1 MKYIKNK
8 KILLYLGVLILLGV
22 VIVAFGKAS
31 YAYPNDAIGNTTYR
45 DFDSLSVL
53 DYKYSYSTIFLTEQS
68 TITLIKRP
76 TYNGSPA
83 SDRDYIAEY
92 DNYDTSYI
100 YEEGY
105 NPNDPDK
112 NTKIRVPN
120 IGFFDSGEAAW
131 LITKAGVDPYGE
143 PMDVVVKVNNVS
155 TYGGGGYA
163 DFYMF
168 PAYDIMYSQ
177 SSGNIQD
184 HYYKKVTVGDPLMF
198 WLNTVTAEMDFELTY
213 YKSGTYDPATDTG
226 VKADIT
232 NVISFYHDFDV
243 PASGNY
249 SGYFMDGNEG
259 MKPTVGVNT
268 IFWNKNNNDHP
279 PENIDFN
286 KLKERDNGIAV
297 DTVSANTNGI
307 FYQNSVFLITENVN
321 AHFRFH
327 YGGTGCGIGY
337 LFVSPYPFSLPSPI
351 KKLEGDKD
359 TFWVGEE
366 FTYKVGQ
373 YVPNNYFG
381 QELKFN
387 EVFPSIWPKT
397 RLGLLEISDTLN
409 QFLEIQSGITVV
421 DEDDNDVS
429 YLFNTPVVSG
439 QTVSVTATASA
450 MEQSTFYS
458 HTYYLKIPVK
468 ISVSATETTIPNTGR
483 IRRQIQERETETV
496 DTNTVNVYI
505 EPVRILVHHYEWDG
519 IHNTGTVNPICSDQV
534 TYDVHYN
541 QHYTTESCRTPVE
554 YELYIT
560 PDNHEGYATEHETVV
575 TYYYIRK
582 SKLIVNHFEYDGI
595 NSTNTSRKL
604 CDSIEEDKLY
614 GQTYQTSACQTV
626 PTGYK
631 LVATPGNANG
641 TVQEDQVVVNYY
653 YNREGK
659 LTVYHYEWDGFNNL
673 ETTNTLCTTEE
684 SNHAFGTQ
692 YNTSA
697 CTPPSSYRF
706 YKVEEDRTKG
716 DAPSGI
722 ISKFDTVVKYYYI
735 NRGTLNVHHYRWDLE
750 NNRGTIQS
758 LSPDQVTNNLDYGTT
773 YTTSQQNINDYTL
786 YMTYG
791 DPINGRINK
800 PVTDVIYYYAPLA
813 NLTVHHYLKNSTTSL
828 CDDLIS
834 TVNYFDDYSTEVC
847 QNILDTYRYVSVTS
861 NDTNSTI
868 SNQVVTGRIN
878 RASTVVTY
886 YYELKPA
893 TVTVHHYKWDVEHD
907 TGTTNKLCDDV
918 IINSTYTA
926 TYNTTKCDNLNDNS
940 YKFMKVESTDP
951 DTNIVGDTTNGT
963 INKDN
968 IVITYYYD
976 YKPAKVT
983 THHYIVD
990 SSTKVAPDDVTNTT
1004 YNVHYETNNKTSDQL
1019 SEAYRDWYEYVDVH
1033 TGDPVSGTVNK
1044 DEMVVNYYYDR
1055 MHATVIAHHYI
1066 KGTTTKLA
1074 EDDTYHLRFHDHYET
1089 NYKQS
1094 SELSNTSYQYESVVG
1109 DDPEGT
1115 VNKALIEVTYY
1126 YNAIPAKLIVHH
1138 YKEGTTE
1145 SICEDLVDE
1154 SRLYHET
1161 YETHA
1166 CENMPDTHNE
1176 FKSVISDDS
1185 NSHINGSV
1193 VTGTFNQ
1200 DVVTITYYYGLKP
1213 AQVIT
1218 HHYEVGTTTQV
1229 HDDDIDNT
1237 KKHLDPYTTH
1247 TYESNVLNDAH
1258 KDWYYYINETAGDQ
1272 PNGVIDKDVVEVIY
1286 YYDKKPA
1293 TLTVHHYIEGTTTKL
1308 AEDEVYNDYK
1318 YHDSYE
1324 THYKSPEELN
1334 DSDYIYKNYG
1344 GDPVSG
1350 TINKDNVEV
1359 IYYYALK
1366 PANVIVH
1373 HYIEGTTTKLC
1384 EDINSSKHY
1393 KDEYNTVVCDNLNDH
1408 AYKFKEVISDDSN
1421 SVIDGS
1427 NVSGIVKQDTITVIY
1442 YYDLKP
1448 AKVNVHHYIEGT
1460 TTKLCEDSSQDKLY
1474 KDSYETNQC
1483 TDLSDNDYKY
1493 KNVVTDDPNSSFNG
1507 SIVTGT
1513 IDQDVVEVIYYYE
1526 LKPAN
1531 IIVHH
1536 YIDGT
1541 TTKLCEDENIMHKFK
1556 DHYDINLCTN
1566 LSDPAYKFKEV
1577 NSTDISSTINGSK
1590 VTGTVTN
1597 NFEVTYYYD
1606 LKSSQIIVHHLEL
1619 DTHRKLAPDVLHGG
1633 LVYEHVTISE
1643 VNIDGYRLVQKPENE
1658 DIEFTIEDQEFTYYY
1673 VRLKYNIDVEVIEGE
1688 GGIEGEEIIYH
1699 GDDSTPE
1706 KIVITPHEEWEISK
1720 IIVDGEEIEVTDKD
1734 HMVVENFKKVVTN
1747 HKVQVIFV
1755 EKPIPVPITGSKTKL
1770 IIASIIIAVM
1780 AILAV
1785 VKVKFLKKKEN

>member
-8 KILLYLGVLILLGV
+8 KVISYFSVLLLLV
-22 VIVAFGKAS
+22 VAVAVFGRNKS
-31 YAYPNDAIGNTTYR
+31 YAYPDSAGTTIYR
-45 DFDSLSVL
+45 DFNSLSVL
-53 DYKYSYSTIFLTEQS
+53 DRKYSYSTIFLSAQS
-68 TITLIKRP
+68 EVTVLKYPTADGVTMTPSYKTIAGKSVP
-76 TYNGSPA
+76 TFGYFNG
-83 SDRDYIAEY
+83 
-92 DNYDTSYI
+92 
-100 YEEGY
+100 
-105 NPNDPDK
+105 
-112 NTKIRVPN
+112 
-120 IGFFDSGEAAW
+120 GELVY
-131 LITKAGVDPYGE
+131 LITYAATDADGDAV
-143 PMDVVVKVNNVS
+143 DVVFRTKNVHS
-155 TYGGGGYA
+155 YTGSSAGA
-163 DFYMF
+163 NFYMESY
-168 PAYDIMYSQ
+168 YDIMPSQ
-177 SSGNIQD
+177 NQTDITV
-184 HYYKKVTVGDPLMF
+184 YNVTNVNVGDPIMM
-198 WLNTVTAEMDFELTY
+198 WLNTDQAEMDFEVGY
-213 YKSGTYDPATDTG
+213 YKHGTVDVNTTYGT
-226 VKADIT
+226 KANIK
-232 NVISFYHDFDV
+232 NVTSFYHDLDV
-243 PASGNY
+243 PCSSPGN
-249 SGYFMDGNEG
+249 FMGGMEG
-259 MKPTVGVNT
+259 LKPTLGQTT
-268 IFWNKNNNDHP
+268 IFWNKNKNDSPSTTHW
-279 PENIDFN
+279 N
-286 KLKERDNGIAV
+286 KLQEIDNGISTHSLDV
-297 DTVSANTNGI
+297 NTDGI
-307 FYQNSVFLITENVN
+307 FYQNAAFWITDYLDAE
-321 AHFRFH
+321 FRFH
-327 YGGTGCGIGY
+327 YGGCGCGIGY
-337 LFVSPYPFSLPSPI
+337 VFMSPYRFESPDPL
-351 KKLEGDKD
+351 KRLAQDGDH
-359 TFWVGEE
+359 FWPEE
-366 FTYKVGQ
+366 SFAYRVGQ
-373 YVPNNYFG
+373 YVPNNYFN
-381 QELKFN
+381 QTINFS
-387 EVFPSIWPKT
+387 EVFPNILPMT
-397 RLGLLEISDTLN
+397 RYDRFEISDTLDHN
-409 QFLEIQSGITVV
+409 LTINSGVKVINENN
-421 DEDDNDVS
+421 DDVS
-429 YLFNTPVVSG
+429 SYFTINRNG
-439 QTVSVTATASA
+439 QTVTAVANSSA
-450 MEQSTFYS
+450 LNTSAFYS
-458 HTYYLKIPVK
+458 HTYYLYIPV
-468 ISVSATETTIPNTGR
+468 TIR
-483 IRRQIQERETETV
+483 ADV
-496 DTNTVNVYI
+496 DTSTISNKGTITRKTMDDPNHPGQEVPDILDTNEVKVYI
-505 EPVRILVHHYEWDG
+505 NPVRITVHHYEWDG
-519 IHNTGTVNPICSDQV
+519 INNTGTTNVVCSDQ
-534 TYDVHYN
+534 TSYEVHFN
-541 QHYTTESCRTPVE
+541 SHYETESCRTPVE
-554 YELYIT
+554 FELYRI
-560 PDNHEGYATEHETVV
+560 PDNYEGVAREQEVVV

-582 SKLIVNHFEYDGI
+582 AKLIVNHYEYDGI

-604 CDSIEEDKLY
+604 CDSIEEDKQY

-626 PTGYK
+626 PVGYK
-631 LVATPGNANG
+631 LVATPTNANG
-641 TVQEDQVVVNYY
+641 TMRNPEEVVNYY

-659 LTVYHYEWDGFNNL
+659 LTVYHYEWDGFNNI
-673 ETTNTLCTTEE
+673 ETTNTLCNTQE

-692 YNTSA
+692 YNTSQ

-706 YKVEEDRTKG
+706 LKVEEDRTKG

-735 NRGTLNVHHYRWDLE
+735 NRGTLTVHHYKWDLE
-750 NNRGTIQS
+750 NNRGTTET
-758 LSPDQVTNNLDYGTT
+758 LSTDQVTNNLDFGTT
-773 YTTSQQNINDYTL
+773 YTTSKQNINGYTL

-791 DPINGRINK
+791 DPVNGTISK
-800 PVTDVIYYYAPLA
+800 TSTEVIYYYAPIA
-813 NLTVHHYLKNSTTSL
+813 NLTVHHYLKNTTTSL

-834 TVNYFDDYSTEVC
+834 TVNYFDDYGTEVC
-847 QNILDTYRYVSVTS
+847 QSILDTYRYVNVTS
-861 NDTNSTI
+861 NDTSSTTN
-868 SNQVVTGRIN
+868 NQVVTGRIN

-893 TVTVHHYKWDVEHD
+893 VVTVHHYKWDVEHD
-907 TGTTNKLCDDV
+907 TGTTNSLCNDV
-918 IINSTYTA
+918 IINKNYTE
-926 TYNTTKCDNLNDNS
+926 TYNTTKCENLNDNS
-940 YKFMKVESTDP
+940 YKFMKIESTDP
-951 DTNIVGDTTNGT
+951 DTNIVGDTTSGT
-963 INKDN
+963 VNKDN

-983 THHYIVD
+983 THHYKVTSDD
-990 SSTKVAPDDVTNTT
+990 SLIKVAPDDVVNTT
-1004 YNVHYETNNKTSDQL
+1004 YNVAYETHNKTSDQL
-1019 SEAYRDWYEYVDVH
+1019 SESYRDWYEYVDVH
-1033 TGDPVSGTVNK
+1033 TGDAVSGTVNK
-1044 DEMVVNYYYDR
+1044 DEMVVNYFYDR
-1055 MHATVIAHHYI
+1055 MQATVIAHHYI

-1074 EDDTYHLRFHDHYET
+1074 EDDTYELRYHDHYET
-1089 NYKQS
+1089 SYKQS

-1176 FKSVISDDS
+1176 FKSVISDGN
-1185 NSHINGSV
+1185 NSQISGSV

-1200 DVVTITYYYGLKP
+1200 DVVTVTYYYGLKP

-1218 HHYEVGTTTQV
+1218 HHYEVGTTTKV

-1308 AEDEVYNDYK
+1308 AEDEVSTDYK

-1324 THYKSPEELN
+1324 THYKSPEELS

-1366 PANVIVH
+1366 PANVKVH

-1384 EDINSSKHY
+1384 EDVNSNKHY

-1421 SVIDGS
+1421 STIDGS

-1460 TTKLCEDSSQDKLY
+1460 TDKLCEDSSQDKLY

-1483 TDLSDNDYKY
+1483 TNLSDNDYKY
-1493 KNVVTDDPNSSFNG
+1493 KNVVSDDPNSTFNG
-1507 SIVTGT
+1507 SVVTGT

-1531 IIVHH
+1531 VIVHH

-1556 DHYDINLCTN
+1556 DQYDINLCTN

-1577 NSTDISSTINGSK
+1577 NSTDISSTIDGSK

-1619 DTHRKLAPDVLHGG
+1619 DTHRKLAPDVVHGG
-1633 LVYEHVTISE
+1633 LVYDHVTISE
-1643 VNIDGYRLVQKPENE
+1643 VNLEGYRMVQKPENE

-1673 VRLKYNIDVEVIEGE
+1673 VRLKYNIDVEVLEGE
-1688 GGIEGEEIIYH
+1688 GGIDGGEVIYH

-1720 IIVDGEEIEVTDKD
+1720 VIVDGEEIEVTDKD
-1734 HMVVENFKKVVTN
+1734 HMVVENFKKVITN

-1785 VKVKFLKKKEN
+1785 VKVKFTKKKEI